1 VLDAAEQTRY
11 ALPMT
16 TGLVWLHVVG
26 NVFWIGA
33 ITAVALL
40 VLADADAKVRGELAT
55 TIYRRLAAPAF
66 ALSFAAGAGRLL
78 MDTSYY
84 FKEHHWM
91 HGKLLFAL
99 VAIGVHH
106 VIGAR
111 AKKLAKGEVDDAGP
125 TKALLGVFAVAVLA
139 AVFFVIFRIPD

>member
-1 VLDAAEQTRY
+1 MSTA
-11 ALPMT
+11 
-16 TGLVWLHVVG
+16 LVWLHVVG

-40 VLADADAKVRGELAT
+40 ILADADSKVRGELAT
-55 TIYRRLAAPAF
+55 RIYRTLAAPAF
-66 ALSFAAGAGRLL
+66 MLSFAAGVARLM

-91 HGKLLFAL
+91 HGKLVFAL

-111 AKKLAKGEVDDAGP
+111 AKKLASGDAKDAGP
-125 TKALLGVFAVAVLA
+125 TRVLLGVFAVAVLA